1 MRRCRCYGG
10 RSEAEKAEREVIGL
24 ENKKLGEGVQD
35 TEKEAV
41 EIHSVEFQ
49 IGKPKEEEKFV
60 FEVSGDMPDKKKDQ
74 KENTEEPDL
83 VIGNKPQP
91 SERTASRR
99 SVYVPRFTEASEKYR
114 KTIDPRTKAQTQAK
128 AQETVSAKVDVTSS
142 PTVRVEAFRKID
154 PTAEMDGGV
163 ENKVVVNVT
172 NPEPA
177 LESINVF
184 KFNEQP
190 ASAVFEEPVVLFDEE
205 AAVAEER
212 EQIESLISKAPATEE
227 LPEDEETVEETVAED
242 IADEDGT
249 ADEATDKNTELPDP
263 GEEIYIEELMKP
275 ADSEQDELS
284 NPDCL
289 SPDEQK
295 DAAKKTSEFTHQSQ
309 RDAVKDRLLD
319 SIMGLKIRMGAVG
332 VFSVLALIFELLVFG
347 GSISSSVFP
356 SSLFFGAAALVD
368 LLIVACIFVLTLPE
382 TVRAIKNLSDG
393 KATAELFLPL
403 AFIVSVAYLGTLVA
417 VPTPSYALFGFI
429 YAVVALVCVFASY
442 YRLNADFIAFKVISQ
457 NTEKKILDK
466 KMTRELPKENIA
478 LDGLVDEYTSYTS
491 RIFRVAF
498 ITDFFKHTDEPT
510 DKGHQVLPM
519 LIISLGAA
527 LVSGVVC
534 FFVPG
539 GIVSALAAFALVFL
553 LGCPTLAILSHKIS
567 YFDSQ
572 NAALAEDSTVVG
584 ENSYSDFSDV
594 DVIAFEDTEIFG
606 TEDVN
611 LKRFMLYGERDNI
624 EKAMRQMY
632 SLFSVVR
639 GPLYKI
645 FANALDNKVRH
656 APAEHMEIEEDGLSG
671 VLAGSRIYAGSEDY
685 MRRHGIIL
693 PPTTSSDVGADTTK
707 IMYAA
712 EGGEVYAKFYIRY
725 SFTEEFTML
734 LPELKKEGIVPLIYT
749 SDPNLS
755 NELLRT
761 LSAGADCMRVV
772 KRLEKRPDTDKI
784 FRRAS
789 ARVVTYGDKINAIN
803 TILLTRKYKS
813 FSDKLAIVA
822 LYAMSIGAA
831 IAAVASLI
839 SASAITS
846 AVFGIWHILSCL
858 VLRLL
863 SKKVFV
869 GDKK

>member
-1 MRRCRCYGG
+1 M
-10 RSEAEKAEREVIGL
+10 
-24 ENKKLGEGVQD
+24 ENKKLDEGVID
-35 TEKEAV
+35 TEREA
-41 EIHSVEFQ
+41 EKIHSVEFQ
-49 IGKPKEEEKFV
+49 IGKPKEEEKLV
-60 FEVSGDMPDKKKDQ
+60 FEVSKDTPDKKKEQ
-74 KENTEEPDL
+74 KEYTEESDL
-83 VIGNKPQP
+83 IIGNKPQA

-114 KTIDPRTKAQTQAK
+114 KIIDPRTKAQTQAK
-128 AQETVSAKVDVTSS
+128 AQETVSAKVDVTAS
-142 PTVRVEAFRKID
+142 PGVRVEAFRKID

-163 ENKVVVNVT
+163 ENQVVVNVT

-190 ASAVFEEPVVLFDEE
+190 AAAVFEEPVVLYDEE

-212 EQIESLISKAPATEE
+212 EQIESLISQAPKVEE
-227 LPEDEETVEETVAED
+227 MSEAEESVEEVVADDVTDEEEPVNNEVTNE
-242 IADEDGT
+242 
-249 ADEATDKNTELPDP
+249 NTELPDP

-275 ADSEQDELS
+275 SDSEQDELS
-284 NPDCL
+284 APACI

-295 DAAKKTSEFTHQSQ
+295 DAAKKTSEFVHQSQ
-309 RDAVKDRLLD
+309 RDAIKDRLLD

-332 VFSVLALIFELLVFG
+332 VFAVLAMIFELLVFG
-347 GSISSSVFP
+347 GSISSSVFQ
-356 SSLFFGAAALVD
+356 SSFFFGAAALVD

-403 AFIVSVAYLGTLVA
+403 AFIVSVAYLCALVA

-429 YAVVALVCVFASY
+429 YAVVALVCVFATY

-510 DKGHQVLPM
+510 DKGQQVLPM

-527 LVSGVVC
+527 LVSGVIC

-553 LGCPTLAILSHKIS
+553 LGCPALAILSHKIS

-712 EGGEVYAKFYIRY
+712 EDGEVYAKFYIRY

-822 LYAMSIGAA
+822 LYAMSIGSA

-839 SASAITS
+839 SASAIPS